1 LNKTDSNNLNTLR
14 QKLRQYLNQ
23 QSFQDEINEYH
34 DDVDLSTLQNNNQQE
49 STVVTLMNEEEIL
62 KKLDEI
68 ISIRGKHGINY
79 QNQLEC
85 LNILR
90 QNVEQQNICI
100 EILIKILLIQIT
112 VCFDY
117 HHQENE
123 YFKLETWTQ

>member
-23 QSFQDEINEYH
+23 QSFQNEINEYH
-34 DDVDLSTLQNNNQQE
+34 DDVDLPTLQNNNQQE
-49 STVVTLMNEEEIL
+49 STVVTLMNEEIL

-90 QNVEQQNICI
+90 QNVEQQNLGI

-117 HHQENE
+117 Q
-123 YFKLETWTQ
+123 LWTR